1 VTNLSPA
8 TALTGDAASDRSH
21 LLNVEQLSIEYLG
34 VPRVL
39 AVDGVSLSVER
50 GERVGIV
57 GESGSGKSTLVN
69 ALVGFVEPPGRAYG
83 GGIWFD
89 GVDLLQAAPSVLRTL
104 RGKSIGMIFQD
115 PLGSLNPVYTVGRQ
129 VLEAIQVHSP
139 GKTKGE
145 LTDKARSLLA
155 EVGVPEVARRMNQY
169 PHEFSG
175 GMCQRVAIAMAL
187 ANDPSLVI
195 ADEPTSSLDVTTQRS
210 VLELLLRESEERSA
224 STIIVT
230 HDLGVVSEF
239 AQRVVVM
246 YAGVVMEEGP
256 VRTVFHQP
264 QHPYTRAL
272 LDAIPRL
279 DDPRSRR
286 LNAIP
291 GALPRPG
298 DVVPGCPFEPRC
310 FVGNGREICRTVRPL
325 PTAVSEEV
333 SVACHFPQPRP
344 GAPPSVAQTD
354 MPDQVNAR
362 LQPALQVVGLTKRF
376 RLGKS
381 ASGRQTTFTAVDDV
395 SFSIATGE
403 FLGLVGESGSGK
415 TTLARM
421 ILGLTPVDGGSL
433 RFRGEPLRSG
443 KRGERAGR
451 VQAVFQDPGESL
463 NPRMTVRS
471 IVAEPIQLARGSP
484 AQVLDIRV
492 RELLE
497 QVSVGVDR
505 ATAHPG
511 ELSGGQ
517 RQRVAIARAI
527 ATKPPVLVFDEAVS
541 NLDVSVRAQVLN
553 LINDLRA
560 ELGVSALF
568 ITHDLS
574 VARRV
579 CDRVLVMY
587 RGKIV
592 ETANADELF
601 LRPRHPYSINLIAS
615 VPSAD
620 PDHTT
625 WRASDRSPR
634 PAEGDTLADGCAYAP
649 LCPRR
654 QEKCWQAPPELL
666 PENGDHRVAC
676 YFPEIPSIESE
687 PGDRDETR
695 NGPATG

>member
-1 VTNLSPA
+1 MTNLSRVA
-8 TALTGDAASDRSH
+8 ALKGDAAADRVP
-21 LLNVEQLSIEYLG
+21 LLSVQRLSIEYLG
-34 VPRVL
+34 APRVL
-39 AVDGVSLSVER
+39 AVDGVSLSIER

-83 GGIWFD
+83 AGIWFE
-89 GVDLLQAAPSVLRTL
+89 GVDLLKAPPSVLRGL

-129 VLEAIQVHSP
+129 VVEALQVHSS
-139 GKTKGE
+139 GQTKGE
-145 LTDKARSLLA
+145 LINKARGLLA

-187 ANDPSLVI
+187 ANDPTLVI

-210 VLELLLRESEERSA
+210 VLELMLRESEERSA

-246 YAGVVMEEGP
+246 YAGAVMEEGP
-256 VRTVFHQP
+256 VRTVFHTP

-279 DDPRSRR
+279 DDPTSRR

-291 GALPRPG
+291 GSLPRPG
-298 DVVPGCPFEPRC
+298 EIVAGCPFEPRC
-310 FVGNGREICRTVRPL
+310 FVGNGREICRTTRPL
-325 PTAVSEEV
+325 STAVSDDV
-333 SVACHFPQPRP
+333 SVACHFPEQRP
-344 GAPPSVAQTD
+344 APKLSVVEVQMPAQAHQD
-354 MPDQVNAR
+354 R
-362 LQPALQVVGLTKRF
+362 EPALQVVGLTKRF

-381 ASGRQTTFTAVDDV
+381 ASGRNTTFAAVDDV
-395 SFSIATGE
+395 SFSIAPGE

-421 ILGLTPVDGGSL
+421 ILGLTPLDDGIV

-451 VQAVFQDPGESL
+451 IQAVFQDPGESL
-463 NPRMTVRS
+463 NPRMTVRT
-471 IVAEPIQLARGSP
+471 IVAEPLRLARTAP

-505 ATAHPG
+505 AMAYPA

-527 ATKPPVLVFDEAVS
+527 ATTPPVLVFDEAVS
-541 NLDVSVRAQVLN
+541 NLDVSVRA
-553 LINDLRA
+553 
-560 ELGVSALF
+560 
-568 ITHDLS
+568 
-574 VARRV
+574 
-579 CDRVLVMY
+579 
-587 RGKIV
+587 K
-592 ETANADELF
+592 
-601 LRPRHPYSINLIAS
+601 YSTS
-615 VPSAD
+615 
-620 PDHTT
+620 
-625 WRASDRSPR
+625 
-634 PAEGDTLADGCAYAP
+634 
-649 LCPRR
+649 
-654 QEKCWQAPPELL
+654 
-666 PENGDHRVAC
+666 
-676 YFPEIPSIESE
+676 
-687 PGDRDETR
+687 
-695 NGPATG
+695 

>member
-1 VTNLSPA
+1 
-8 TALTGDAASDRSH
+8 LTDVSRVAAPKGDAAPARAA
-21 LLNVEQLSIEYLG
+21 LLSVERLSVEYVG

-39 AVDGVSLSVER
+39 AVDGVSLSVDR

-69 ALVGFVEPPGRAYG
+69 ALVGFVEPPGQAYG
-83 GGIWFD
+83 GGIWFE
-89 GVDLLQAAPSVLRTL
+89 GVDLLKAPQSALRSL
-104 RGKSIGMIFQD
+104 RGKDIGMIFQD

-129 VLEAIQVHSP
+129 VLEALEVHSS

-145 LTDKARSLLA
+145 LVSKAQGLLA
-155 EVGVPEVARRMNQY
+155 EVGVPDVARRMNQY

-187 ANDPSLVI
+187 ANDPTLVI

-279 DDPRSRR
+279 DDPSNRR

-291 GALPRPG
+291 GSLPRPG
-298 DVVPGCPFEPRC
+298 EVMAGCPFEPRC
-310 FVGNGREICRTVRPL
+310 FVGNGREICRKVRPL
-325 PTAVSEEV
+325 PTAVSADV
-333 SVACHFPQPRP
+333 SVACHFPAPRP
-344 GAPPSVAQTD
+344 AAQPSAGQAE
-354 MPDQVNAR
+354 MADQGR
-362 LQPALQVVGLTKRF
+362 QDRQPALEVNALTKRF

-381 ASGRQTTFTAVDDV
+381 AGGRRSTFAAVDDV
-395 SFSIATGE
+395 SFSIAPGE

-421 ILGLTPVDGGSL
+421 ILGLTPVDAGSVL
-433 RFRGEPLRSG
+433 FRGQPLGSG

-463 NPRMTVRS
+463 DPRMTVRA
-471 IVAEPIQLARGSP
+471 IVAEPLRLARTAP
-484 AQVLDIRV
+484 AQVLDLRV

-505 ATAHPG
+505 ARAYPV

-527 ATKPPVLVFDEAVS
+527 ATTPPVLVFDEAVS

-560 ELGVSALF
+560 QLGVSALF

-592 ETANADELF
+592 ETADAEELF
-601 LRPRHPYSINLIAS
+601 LRPRHPYSISLIAS

-625 WRASDRSPR
+625 WRAAERSPR
-634 PAEGDTLADGCAYAP
+634 QAEAEGPAEGCPYAP
-649 LCPRR
+649 LCPKRKG
-654 QEKCWQAPPELL
+654 ECLQAAPELL

-676 YFPEIPSIESE
+676 YFPEIPS
-687 PGDRDETR
+687 
-695 NGPATG
+695 